1 MLLCSGRTA
10 LILHS
15 PDATLCP
22 QGLPWLLPATGI
34 AGEARS
40 FWEEGR
46 LQQKGLQRQHSCCA
60 SPHLARPAGPLTR
73 PLDATIGREA
83 KKQREKRHRELN
95 TRCNALPATR
105 VPQMEH
111 LAAEMDSQI
120 LL

>member
-46 LQQKGLQRQHSCCA
+46 LQQQGLQRQYSCCA

-95 TRCNALPATR
+95 TRCDALPATR

-111 LAAEMDSQI
+111 LAAETDSQI